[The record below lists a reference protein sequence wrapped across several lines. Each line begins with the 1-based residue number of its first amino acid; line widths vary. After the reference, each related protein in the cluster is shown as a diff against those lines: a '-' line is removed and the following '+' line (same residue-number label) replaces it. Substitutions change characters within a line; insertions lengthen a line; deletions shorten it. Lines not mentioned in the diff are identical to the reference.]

1 MRRVYIVPAS
11 GPEAASHYQDTIKR
25 KRTLEEVSKFLDDH
39 EMTILSGVYHG
50 QDFAV
55 WGARGGE
62 GNRRNWE
69 RLNEGDYI
77 LFYQSGRFTLIGEIA
92 YKVHNRDLA
101 KYLWRTNVAGETWEN
116 IYFII
121 NEREISVDSKKLNK
135 YLGYKESFTPY
146 GFAAIEE
153 DKQKVFERHYGDI
166 YDLIVK
172 LNNQEPVKEV
182 IEARK
187 EQEVI
192 LETEEKSLHETTEH
206 DEMQWKLIKLGLSAG
221 NDIWVP
227 KNDRNKIFDGNVFSK
242 YTLPEFSIGGLN
254 PEFPK
259 TVETID
265 TVWKRGYRVQA
276 AFEIEH
282 STSIYSG
289 ILRLSD
295 LKAIEPN
302 IVFPLYI
309 VAPSQRRPNV
319 FQQLRRPTFANEYL
333 QLDKTVK
340 FLPYE
345 KVRDLYQNYSEK
357 NIPFTTTAIDMLAEI
372 CSCCERNI
380 FLGVILV

>member
-221 NDIWVP
+221 NDILVP

-357 NIPFTTTAIDMLAEI
+357 NIPFTTTA
-372 CSCCERNI
+372 
-380 FLGVILV
+380 